1 MILLLGGEKG
11 GTGKSTVAVNLAVW
25 LSREGA
31 DVVLIDTDTQ
41 RTASHFVDRRNALD
55 GLPVVHCAEKHGNV
69 FDTVRDLGKRYEQ
82 LIVDAGGRDSEEL
95 RTALVA
101 SHVVYC
107 PLKAS
112 QPDLETSV
120 HMNELVK
127 LARGMN
133 PDLQARLVISMGP
146 TNPVIHEAREA
157 WKLLEDLPEFRL
169 SEVVIRDRKVYRDAM
184 AEGRGVIEMSNEK
197 AKDEIEAL
205 AKEIYRIGSEA

>member
-25 LSREGA
+25 LAQQGTDA
-31 DVVLIDTDTQ
+31 ILIDTDPQ
-41 RTASHFVDRRNALD
+41 RTASRFVDRRNALD
-55 GLPVVHCAEKHGNV
+55 GVPVVHCAEKHGNV

-82 LIVDAGGRDSEEL
+82 VIVDAGGRDSEEL

-101 SHVVYC
+101 TRMVYC

-133 PDLQARLVISMGP
+133 PNLQARLVISMGP
-146 TNPVIHEAREA
+146 TNPAIHEAQEA
-157 WKLLEDLPEFRL
+157 QQLLGELTEF
-169 SEVVIRDRKVYRDAM
+169 SMSDVVIRDRKVYRDAM
-184 AEGRGVIEMSNEK
+184 AEGRGVIEMANEK
-197 AKDEIEAL
+197 ATAEIEAL
-205 AKEIYRIGSEA
+205 AKEIYRMRG